1 MSYLDG
7 FANNYRDYRDAC
19 LCRNSRLINILKVEL
34 MCFFTSLL
42 DSFH

>member
-1 MSYLDG
+1 MVLLTTTGS
-7 FANNYRDYRDAC
+7 YRDAC
-19 LCRNSRLINILKVEL
+19 LCRNFRLINILKVEL